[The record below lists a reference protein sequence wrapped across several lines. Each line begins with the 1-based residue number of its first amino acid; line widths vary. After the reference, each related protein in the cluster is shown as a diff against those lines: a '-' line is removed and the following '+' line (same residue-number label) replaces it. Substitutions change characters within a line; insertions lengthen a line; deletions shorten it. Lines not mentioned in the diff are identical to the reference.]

1 MERDCLII
9 IVEVMRPSSVCS
21 FHRENVDVL
30 MLSIGL
36 DKFENRPCVD
46 FKWFLELLSF

>member
-1 MERDCLII
+1 MERNCV

-36 DKFENRPCVD
+36 DKFENRTCVD
-46 FKWFLELLSF
+46 FEWFLELLSF